1 MIRPFMTGAIA
12 AATLALS
19 GCGVGQAV
27 KDGATDAAK
36 WVFMTQVKTMNID
49 LVSRASLNPNDASQP
64 LSTIVRIY
72 QLKSGQAFR
81 QLDYAQLQTND
92 LDALKADLL
101 VTKSVLLRPDA
112 SVSISEPMHVDAQFV
127 GVVAFFRNPGAGSAW
142 KLVIPKK
149 QWKSTDPVRI
159 DAYDNALNLV
169 GWTEGPKRSTAQ
181 QSVPNAAK
189 PKPGVIKET
198 GAQEG

>member
-1 MIRPFMTGAIA
+1 MIRTLMTGAITA
-12 AATLALS
+12 AAVALS

-27 KDGATDAAK
+27 KDGAMDAAK
-36 WVFMTQVKTMNID
+36 WVFTTQVKTMNID

-72 QLKSGQAFR
+72 QLKSGQTFR

-112 SVSISEPMHVDAQFV
+112 SVSIAEPMHVDAQFV
-127 GVVAFFRNPGAGSAW
+127 GVVAFFRNPEAGAAW
-142 KLVIPKK
+142 KLLIPKK

-169 GWTEGPKRSTAQ
+169 GRTEGPKRSTAQ

-189 PKPGVIKET
+189 PKPVVEET
-198 GAQEG
+198 RTQAG